1 MLEIL
6 ATAAVTVIG
15 ISLIAFSFR
24 IVRYLKSVLFPNSEV
39 KNAQAK
45 HDYLLKKH
53 SHLVGEK
60 HKNRVIIKIYISSP
74 WSKNGNWQV
83 VGTLK
88 GNFAS
93 AGVDDDKTILK
104 IADSELINEIQDSK
118 AKRRTF

>member
-15 ISLIAFSFR
+15 ISLIGFSFR

-39 KNAQAK
+39 ENVQAK

-53 SHLVGEK
+53 SHLVGQK
-60 HKNRVIIKIYISSP
+60 HKNREIIEIHISSP
-74 WSKNGNWQV
+74 WSKNGNWKV

-104 IADSELINEIQDSK
+104 IADSELNEIP
-118 AKRRTF
+118 